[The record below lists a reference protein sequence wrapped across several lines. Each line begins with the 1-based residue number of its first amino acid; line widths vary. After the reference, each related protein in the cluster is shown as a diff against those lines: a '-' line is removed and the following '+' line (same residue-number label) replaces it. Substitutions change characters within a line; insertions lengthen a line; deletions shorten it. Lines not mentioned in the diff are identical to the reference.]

1 MSQPLKPQKC
11 HKVYYDTF
19 ALNLKYYRNRLEL
32 TQAQVAERA
41 GISTKYVSLLES
53 AFFENV
59 PSMEVMINLAEVLD
73 IKLFQLFKPLC

>member
-1 MSQPLKPQKC
+1 MSQPLKPKQC
-11 HKVYYDTF
+11 HKTYYDTF

-32 TQAQVAERA
+32 TQAQLAERA

-59 PSMEVMINLAEVLD
+59 PSMEVMISLAEALE
-73 IKLFQLFKPLC
+73 INFFQLFKPLS

>member
-1 MSQPLKPQKC
+1 M
-11 HKVYYDTF
+11 
-19 ALNLKYYRNRLEL
+19 EL

-73 IKLFQLFKPLC
+73 IKLFQLFKPLY